1 MTGTVSGMRWASAC
15 STLTHGASAAREA
28 ADAVRATLEGGPVD
42 LVLAFY
48 TPHHVSAAPEV
59 SQVLRET
66 LTPQCLMGASAHG
79 VISHEHEL
87 ESGAALSLVAA
98 RLPGVQV
105 HPFVLMSEMWQPGA
119 EGSLAFAQTCP
130 GALGAEL
137 VLLLADP
144 FTLDIER
151 VLATFNRHAHGVRV
165 VGGMASAGGKP
176 NSNALLLNDWIA
188 NEGGVAVALHG
199 DLRCDVIVSQGC
211 RPIGPPLEITRSNR
225 NLVMELDGQPALE
238 RIEQVLQS
246 LAPLEQQRL
255 ERGLYVGRPV
265 NASAEGRGDYLIRNL
280 LGADRERGVIA
291 IGDLAREREK
301 LRLHVRDADT
311 AREDMELL
319 LSPQSFDSKAEGAL
333 LFACN
338 GRGTGLFGKPDGDIV
353 PLQEALGGVPT
364 AGMFCA
370 GEIGP
375 VGATN
380 FLHGHTA
387 SIAIVRGGRAPV
399 ASE

>member
-1 MTGTVSGMRWASAC
+1 MTAPSPGMRWASAC
-15 STLTHGASAAREA
+15 SVLTHGASAAREA
-28 ADAVRATLEGGPVD
+28 ADLVRAELGEGPVD
-42 LVLAFY
+42 LALAFY
-48 TPHHVSAAPEV
+48 TPHHVSSAPEV
-59 SQVLRET
+59 AQALREA
-66 LTPQCLMGASAHG
+66 LTPGCLMGASAHG

-98 RLPGVQV
+98 RLPDVTLR
-105 HPFVLMSEMWQPGA
+105 PFVLMGEMWQGASAEAQSFAQCCPGA
-119 EGSLAFAQTCP
+119 E
-130 GALGAEL
+130 GAEL

-151 VLATFNRHAHGVRV
+151 VLTAFNKHARGVRV
-165 VGGMASAGGKP
+165 VGGMASAAGKP
-176 NSNALLLNDWIA
+176 NANALILNDWVA

-199 DLRCDVIVSQGC
+199 AIRCDVIVSQGC
-211 RPIGPPLEITRSNR
+211 RPIGPPLEVTRANR

-238 RIEQVLQS
+238 RIEEVLQS
-246 LAPLEQQRL
+246 LEPGEQQRL

-265 NASAEGRGDYLIRNL
+265 MPSAEGRGDYLIRNL

-319 LSPQSFDSKAEGAL
+319 LSPQSFDTRAEGAL

-375 VGATN
+375 VGANN

-387 SIAIVRGGRAPV
+387 SIAIVR
-399 ASE
+399 SERPKPSD